1 MDVCEA
7 RIREGSLAQLD
18 QFAQKD
24 KELKN
29 KLSAVDREQ
38 CQVYASE

>member
-7 RIREGSLAQLD
+7 RIREDSQAQLD

-24 KELKN
+24 EELKN
-29 KLSAVDREQ
+29 KLSAFDREQ